1 MLVVRKFVG
10 IDNLNI
16 GSEQPRKESYMVC
29 HGAHFFPLGSL
40 VSNCQPYLME
50 MTSISWIKGDATCS
64 LKSSMTNLWE
74 GLA

>member
-10 IDNLNI
+10 IDNVNI

-29 HGAHFFPLGSL
+29 HGTHFFPLGSL

-50 MTSISWIKGDATCS
+50 MTSIS
-64 LKSSMTNLWE
+64 
-74 GLA
+74 